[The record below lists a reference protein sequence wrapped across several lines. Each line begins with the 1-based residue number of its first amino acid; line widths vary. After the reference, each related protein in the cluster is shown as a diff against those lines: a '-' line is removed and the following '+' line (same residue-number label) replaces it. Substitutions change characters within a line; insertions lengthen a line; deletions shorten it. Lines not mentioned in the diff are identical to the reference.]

1 MSERRRFAGVVM
13 LYGGGVRAWVNW
25 RDGLRGILSVVGKRK
40 KAARHEASQHR
51 VKQRHY
57 AVPMNRNLWMAIP
70 LLLGLWGCAATRP
83 TEPLPGPRSA
93 VAQRVMAEIS
103 HERVR
108 ADIER
113 LVAFGTRHTLSDTT
127 SDTRGIGAAQRWVKG
142 ELEKAA
148 ATSGGRMSVTLE
160 EFDAP
165 KSERLPEGGHLAN
178 VVATLSGT
186 DPIARERT
194 YYVVAHLDSRNE
206 DVMDAVGEAPGANDD
221 GSGTVAVLEIARALA
236 KEELRATVV
245 FLLTTGEEQGLI
257 GATHH
262 ANAAKA
268 RGEKIGGVLSN
279 DIIGGVSE
287 RGERRGEIRLFS
299 EGVPRN
305 PSKEE
310 YARVRSLALE
320 NDSPSRELARFAVEV
335 AALERTTMRPV
346 MMYRPDRF
354 LRGGDHSAF
363 NDAGFA
369 AVRFTEFDENYE
381 HQHANVTQTTDAQG
395 RVVRHG
401 DLPEYV
407 DATGLADAARLNA
420 AVLVHLANAPAGP
433 GNVRLITAKL
443 SRDTE
448 VRWERSAGATGYEVV
463 TRATTSAVWERAMDV
478 GDVTSATLPMSKDDM
493 LVGVR
498 AYGKDGYRSAVAC
511 AGAAK
516 E

>member
-1 MSERRRFAGVVM
+1 M
-13 LYGGGVRAWVNW
+13 LYGGGVGAWVNW
-25 RDGLRGILSVVGKRK
+25 SRCSRVPFPDCKRTV
-40 KAARHEASQHR
+40 S
-51 VKQRHY
+51 HY
-57 AVPMNRNLWMAIP
+57 ALPMNENFWTAI
-70 LLLGLWGCAATRP
+70 LLLGGLGGCAATRP
-83 TEPLPGPRSA
+83 AEPLAGPCSA

-113 LVAFGTRHTLSDTT
+113 LAALGTRHTLSDTT
-127 SDTRGIGAAQRWVKG
+127 SDTRGMGAARRWVRS

-148 ATSGGRMSVTLE
+148 QSSGGRMSVAFE
-160 EFDAP
+160 DFEAP
-165 KSERLPEGGHLAN
+165 KSERLPEGGRLAN
-178 VVATLSGT
+178 VVATLTGT
-186 DPIARERT
+186 DPVARERT

-206 DVMDAVGEAPGANDD
+206 DVMDAVGDAPGANDD
-221 GSGTVAVLEIARALA
+221 GSGTAAVLEIARALA

-262 ANAAKA
+262 ANEARA

-279 DIIGGVSE
+279 DIIGGVSDS
-287 RGERRGEIRLFS
+287 GERRGEIRLFS

-310 YARVRSLALE
+310 YARIRSLSLE
-320 NDSPSRELARFAVEV
+320 NDSPSRELARFVAEV
-335 AALERTTMRPV
+335 ASWERTAMTPE
-346 MMYRPDRF
+346 MMFRPDRF

-381 HQHANVTQTTDAQG
+381 HQHANVTRTTDAQG

-407 DATGLADAARLNA
+407 DAVNLANAARLNA
-420 AVLVHLANAPAGP
+420 AVLVHLADAPAPP
-433 GNVRLITAKL
+433 GNVRLVTAKL
-443 SRDTE
+443 TPDTE
-448 VRWERSAGATGYEVV
+448 VRWEKSAGATGYEVV
-463 TRATTSAVWERAMDV
+463 TRATTSPVWERSKDV
-478 GDVTSATLPMSKDDM
+478 GDVTSATLPVSKDDVM
-493 LVGVR
+493 VGVR
-498 AYGKDGYRSAVAC
+498 AYGEDGFRSVVVC
-511 AGAAK
+511 AGAAR